1 MTVAEFMNVWM
12 APKYTVKYVFRDYE
26 DDAKHCEFCGD
37 LYDMSDDLREAEILY
52 IHPSVTRVPKV
63 LPPLILHFDLMH
75 YPAVTRKS
83 EKRKAENEMLI
94 KAAQLVKEEK
104 ESACK
109 HEPWEPGAYRPQ
121 Y

>member
-1 MTVAEFMNVWM
+1 MTVAEFMNMWA
-12 APKYTVKYVFRDYE
+12 APRHTVKYVFYDFENDNRY
-26 DDAKHCEFCGD
+26 CEFYGD
-37 LYDMSDDLREAEILY
+37 LSDMSDDLKEAEILY
-52 IHPSVTRVPKV
+52 IHPYVMRVPKV
-63 LPPLILHFDLMH
+63 LPPLILHFDLMY

-109 HEPWEPGAYRPQ
+109 HEPWGLGDYRPQ